1 MPTNRI
7 SVVIVDDEAPA
18 RDIVAAYLKPFAQI
32 DVAAQCA
39 NGFEALK
46 VVQELKPDIL
56 FLDVQM
62 PKITGIELMEVM
74 DNPPVVVFT
83 TAYDE
88 FAIKAFELNAVDYL
102 LKPFS
107 QDRFAKALEKAMARV
122 GQQAPATTYNLNVT
136 GADDEKMLPRIVV
149 KNGANIK
156 VIPVGEVLFIEAQ
169 EDYVMVHTSGGR
181 YLKDQ
186 TMAYYETH
194 LPPDKFVRIHR
205 STIVN
210 VDTIERLEAY
220 DKETY
225 LAIVPPAHKLKVS
238 RAGYKRLKETLRF

>member
-18 RDIVAAYLKPFAQI
+18 RDIVAAYLKPFGQI

-88 FAIKAFELNAVDYL
+88 FAIKAFELNAIDYL

-107 QDRFAKALEKAMARV
+107 QNRFTQALEKAMARV
-122 GQQAPATTYNLNVT
+122 GRQSPSATLIHSAT
-136 GADDEKMLPRIVV
+136 GDDGIMHTRIVV

-156 VIPVGEVLFIEAQ
+156 VIPIAEVLFIEAQ

-225 LAIVPPAHKLKVS
+225 LAIVPPSHKLKVS
-238 RAGYKRLKETLRF
+238 RTGYKRLKETLRF